1 MNKVAI
7 DSQSVS
13 QSSQVETFDTYAQ
26 VFLRCGRVV
35 EASYQF
41 VSSRVIAMSCMP
53 TAWQATKAT
62 PKRAVNPSVVEL
74 RRWQVSTIGCF
85 AMTRMIALKLIQA
98 RGAGLTLAQQ
108 KHAELWTGIARV
120 TLIVRVGV
128 LAKAEVEGFDDGS
141 VQRIDTRQ
149 RGMMVF
155 FVSFFR
161 AVNACM
167 S

>member
-1 MNKVAI
+1 
-7 DSQSVS
+7 
-13 QSSQVETFDTYAQ
+13 
-26 VFLRCGRVV
+26 
-35 EASYQF
+35 
-41 VSSRVIAMSCMP
+41 
-53 TAWQATKAT
+53 
-62 PKRAVNPSVVEL
+62 
-74 RRWQVSTIGCF
+74 
-85 AMTRMIALKLIQA
+85 MTRMIALKLIQA